1 MRTSISADTLP
12 VIGFNPRIRDGC
24 EGERIGYIAGEPV
37 SIHASVMDA
46 NPVVAERSSSTL
58 VSIHASVMD
67 ANPCLSYAD
76 A

>member
-46 NPVVAERSSSTL
+46 NLMVDSTPNIG
-58 VSIHASVMD
+58 SF
-67 ANPCLSYAD
+67 NPRIRDGCEKLLH
-76 A
+76 